1 MNEQADH
8 QAENV
13 LKFRTWNVWWSE
25 ESSAD
30 RFGCFPAVL
39 QSLYM
44 LDGRGRQI
52 SSPALLEYV
61 SILSAWHP
69 LYSGN
74 RTQQPW
80 SYGVHFGDTVLVM
93 CFIFLSC
100 PMLSNRDELCRF
112 ARQWN
117 SKRCCVVCDRDHI
130 EGSKGPPSTW
140 VTNRISW
147 FKVSESFW
155 KS

>member
-61 SILSAWHP
+61 SIYLHGIRCIAAIARSSHEAMV
-69 LYSGN
+69 YI
-74 RTQQPW
+74 
-80 SYGVHFGDTVLVM
+80 FGDTMLVM

-100 PMLSNRDELCRF
+100 PVLSYTVESRR
-112 ARQWN
+112 
-117 SKRCCVVCDRDHI
+117 VV
-130 EGSKGPPSTW
+130 
-140 VTNRISW
+140 
-147 FKVSESFW
+147 
-155 KS
+155 